1 MIQIPMIRI
10 PKNLGHAVIAGHND
24 ETATC
29 LSIKYIVALRLLCLI
44 MALCPVRNGCELLV
58 LHELLGF
65 LQSLLAGYLLG
76 VNSKANGYTE

>member
-10 PKNLGHAVIAGHND
+10 PENLRHAVIAGHND
-24 ETATC
+24 KTATC
-29 LSIKYIVALRLLCLI
+29 LSIKYIIALRLLRLI
-44 MALCPVRNGCELLV
+44 LTLCSIRNSCELLA

-76 VNSKANGYTE
+76 VDSKANGYTE